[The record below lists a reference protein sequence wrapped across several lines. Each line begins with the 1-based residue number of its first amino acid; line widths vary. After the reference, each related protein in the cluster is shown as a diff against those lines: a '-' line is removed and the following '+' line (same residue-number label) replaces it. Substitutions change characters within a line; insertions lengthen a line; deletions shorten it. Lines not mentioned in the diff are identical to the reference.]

1 MSENASERT
10 RRLRPVVAASL
21 VGAILLVAAYVA
33 SVVAYR
39 SSIQGDFTPPQ
50 TRPDTVAV
58 VFVPLDI
65 DTIAKEITAE
75 VLIFPGQQLLTIDGR
90 LARDISIDTYTAKP
104 GTITYQQGSVPTPVR
119 ATIPAMGVVQEY
131 PFDNY
136 TIDLQARSVLE
147 PEKGETEPTALPL
160 SLSVYFEVPG
170 WTYTS
175 ISEDPGFTSETVTSY
190 GRIDR
195 AGGTVTI
202 ALIFIILMVM
212 FGVLAVITVVAGW
225 RGRLELTISTAAWLT
240 SSVFALIALRNALPG
255 HPPLGSWMDVLAYF
269 WVIATIMVMI
279 GVTVVSLVV
288 SKPEES

>member
-90 LARDISIDTYTAKP
+90 L
-104 GTITYQQGSVPTPVR
+104 
-119 ATIPAMGVVQEY
+119 
-131 PFDNY
+131 
-136 TIDLQARSVLE
+136 
-147 PEKGETEPTALPL
+147 
-160 SLSVYFEVPG
+160 
-170 WTYTS
+170 
-175 ISEDPGFTSETVTSY
+175 
-190 GRIDR
+190 DR

-202 ALIFIILMVM
+202 ALIFISLMVM
-212 FGVLAVITVVAGW
+212 FGVLAVVTVVAGW
-225 RGRLELTISTAAWLT
+225 RGRLELTISTSA
-240 SSVFALIALRNALPG
+240 
-255 HPPLGSWMDVLAYF
+255 
-269 WVIATIMVMI
+269 
-279 GVTVVSLVV
+279 
-288 SKPEES
+288 

>member
-90 LARDISIDTYTAKP
+90 L
-104 GTITYQQGSVPTPVR
+104 
-119 ATIPAMGVVQEY
+119 
-131 PFDNY
+131 
-136 TIDLQARSVLE
+136 
-147 PEKGETEPTALPL
+147 
-160 SLSVYFEVPG
+160 
-170 WTYTS
+170 
-175 ISEDPGFTSETVTSY
+175 
-190 GRIDR
+190 DR

>member
-1 MSENASERT
+1 
-10 RRLRPVVAASL
+10 
-21 VGAILLVAAYVA
+21 
-33 SVVAYR
+33 
-39 SSIQGDFTPPQ
+39 
-50 TRPDTVAV
+50 
-58 VFVPLDI
+58 
-65 DTIAKEITAE
+65 
-75 VLIFPGQQLLTIDGR
+75 
-90 LARDISIDTYTAKP
+90 
-104 GTITYQQGSVPTPVR
+104 
-119 ATIPAMGVVQEY
+119 
-131 PFDNY
+131 
-136 TIDLQARSVLE
+136 
-147 PEKGETEPTALPL
+147 
-160 SLSVYFEVPG
+160 
-170 WTYTS
+170 
-175 ISEDPGFTSETVTSY
+175 
-190 GRIDR
+190 IDR